1 MVLERVQED
10 AGSEGVRPRVLGL
23 LVHALANANACGEVD
38 DGIHAF
44 ERAADDLGVADV
56 AGDKPDLGVEV
67 VGSVRVAVH
76 LFDQHVE
83 GAHGVAG
90 SQQLVGEVGA
100 DEARTAG
107 DQDALSHAR
116 RLRAPGLW
124 RGRDALVRVAATVVE
139 RS

>member
-10 AGSEGVRPRVLGL
+10 ARAERVHARVLGL
-23 LVHALANANACGEVD
+23 LVRALADADARGEVD
-38 DGIHAF
+38 HRVDAL

-56 AGDKPDLGVEV
+56 ARNELDLGVEV
-67 VGSVRVAVH
+67 VGPLRVAVH
-76 LFDQHVE
+76 LLDQHVE
-83 GAHGVAG
+83 SAHGIPR

-116 RLRAPGLW
+116 RLRAPRLW